1 MADAFAQNE
10 TSTNTNN
17 VEIQNIQVEPSTI
30 KVGDTLKI
38 TATLV
43 NNSTNQIFLS
53 YGVCEG
59 KFSVI
64 FDNHVAVSKK
74 SVPCVLMAIE
84 QRLDPGTKTTGTS
97 PGSFPPHGTP
107 TVTYTA
113 NATGI
118 ANATV
123 TFSYSDS
130 GIEKTISKSFLFTIN
145 DNDTKIKT
153 VNNAVLSPLKQFQS
167 GTAASKVACNQGFQ
181 LILKRENTSPACVT
195 PDTAQILIERGWGF
209 MRGVQTFFPLGNIEN
224 DTTQPLIPP
233 SQLPHLPLG
242 NLPVNKTV
250 LAFSKIPNWN
260 KKFVCEKYTG
270 SAIQITAEISNAL
283 KFSGTVT
290 DPKGVIHDILPI
302 ALNNTQ
308 MQIQFSAS
316 TSDPDGSYVVAF
328 KVVNGSNTSNVNF
341 YCWGSMVE
349 NGTTYPG
356 LHPLPP

>member
-1 MADAFAQNE
+1 MKTLLIILILLLPVFLQAMPYASAHGICGGIPPRYVHLEHTTLSKQTLQTGENFTITGNMTALTGNDLKGKLFLQ
-10 TSTNTNN
+10 TKPSPHGRL
-17 VEIQNIQVEPSTI
+17 VVPSIEPSSGI
-30 KVGDTLKI
+30 FDIPG
-38 TATLV
+38 
-43 NNSTNQIFLS
+43 NSTIPYSITVTALLPGS
-53 YGVCEG
+53 YFVSSGLDLIGIGPSLLNNGCSNTIEPNLTVTGSPICIQG
-59 KFSVI
+59 F
-64 FDNHVAVSKK
+64 VAV
-74 SVPCVLMAIE
+74 
-84 QRLDPGTKTTGTS
+84 
-97 PGSFPPHGTP
+97 
-107 TVTYTA
+107 
-113 NATGI
+113 
-118 ANATV
+118 
-123 TFSYSDS
+123 
-130 GIEKTISKSFLFTIN
+130 
-145 DNDTKIKT
+145 IK
-153 VNNAVLSPLKQFQS
+153 A
-167 GTAASKVACNQGFQ
+167 
-181 LILKRENTSPACVT
+181 EDDSPACVK